1 MVHNWMDDPL
11 WSMKPSRWLPVKT
24 EAVEEVA
31 TEVVAADLVEAI
43 VAVVQEVDT
52 VAEVVDDGMTEVV
65 AADLTDVITAETIV
79 EDAIGKSLFEF
90 KKKNHPGETLGGFLM
105 AII

>member
-24 EAVEEVA
+24 EAVEVA

-52 VAEVVDDGMTEVV
+52 VAEVVDDVMTEVV

-79 EDAIGKSLFEF
+79 EDAIGKSAF
-90 KKKNHPGETLGGFLM
+90 
-105 AII
+105 